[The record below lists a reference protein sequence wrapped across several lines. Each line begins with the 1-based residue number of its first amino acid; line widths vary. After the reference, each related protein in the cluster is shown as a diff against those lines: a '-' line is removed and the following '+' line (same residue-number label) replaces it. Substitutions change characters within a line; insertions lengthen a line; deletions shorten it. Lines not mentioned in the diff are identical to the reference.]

1 MDKTILIKA
10 MREKRVR
17 EELVRKCENLV
28 VEMKIRLRAERVIG
42 KEF

>member
-1 MDKTILIKA
+1 MDRTILIKA

-17 EELVRKCENLV
+17 EWLMRRCENLLV
-28 VEMKIRLRAERVIG
+28 KMKIRLRAERIIG